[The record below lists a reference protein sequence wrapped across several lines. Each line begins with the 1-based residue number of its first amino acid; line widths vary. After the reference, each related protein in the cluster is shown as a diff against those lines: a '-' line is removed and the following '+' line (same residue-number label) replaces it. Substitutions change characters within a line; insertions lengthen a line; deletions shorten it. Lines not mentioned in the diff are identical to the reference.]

1 MRDRGTERERKRV
14 RDRERQRQRE
24 RDRER
29 ERESKRI
36 VLFSYISLH
45 SLIFT
50 LFGLQEVLNFSL
62 PPSYSLWVCVCVS
75 LSLSLSLYL
84 SIFLLFQYSLPFSPH
99 CPFQTPLPSVW
110 QSWWCCLGRVHLRA
124 SQSAF
129 KSSPRT
135 S

>member
-1 MRDRGTERERKRV
+1 MRDRGTERERQRV

-36 VLFSYISLH
+36 VLYSYISLH
-45 SLIFT
+45 FLTFT
-50 LFGLQEVLNFSL
+50 LFSLQQVLNFSL
-62 PPSYSLWVCVCVS
+62 PPSYSFCVRVRVS
-75 LSLSLSLYL
+75 LSLSLSLSL
-84 SIFLLFQYSLPFSPH
+84 SIFPLFQYSLPFSPH